1 MNMLV
6 QTTAEAVALATAR
19 EKRRRNE
26 HAASEAPTPSD
37 YTQVAGI
44 MIPTK
49 RRVFPRGP
57 DGQALTSEPITVSI
71 DLSEIA
77 FT

>member
-1 MNMLV
+1 MSDLLELSSRP
-6 QTTAEAVALATAR
+6 TVA
-19 EKRRRNE
+19 
-26 HAASEAPTPSD
+26 SS
-37 YTQVAGI
+37 AGAG
-44 MIPTK
+44 K

-57 DGQALTSEPITVSI
+57 DGQALNSEPITVSI